1 MRSTKARW
9 VKVTRT
15 FRDGSSQD
23 WWALELDIRPYGP
36 DKQERVIV
44 ATTDPATLPELTPF
58 YLITNLPAPRSQR
71 AQDSECAAASV
82 EEVVRLY
89 GLRMWVEQNYKQVKH
104 ASSLVRVPGQK

>member
-1 MRSTKARW
+1 MRGGILKRKSAHSRQQRRRLDGCVRSTKARW

-44 ATTDPATLPELTPF
+44 ATTDPATLPELTTF
-58 YLITNLPAPRSQR
+58 YLITNLPAPRSPR

-82 EEVVRLY
+82 EEV
-89 GLRMWVEQNYKQVKH
+89 
-104 ASSLVRVPGQK
+104 